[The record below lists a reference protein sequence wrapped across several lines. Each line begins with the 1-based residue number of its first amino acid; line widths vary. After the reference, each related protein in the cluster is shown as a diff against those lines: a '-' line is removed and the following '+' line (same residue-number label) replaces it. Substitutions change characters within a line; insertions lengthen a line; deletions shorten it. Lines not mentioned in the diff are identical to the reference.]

1 MTTKNRKLTN
11 PTTVLDTRPLQ
22 SVDIQILKNELDVS
36 TNEIIQH
43 IVDNLIVE
51 FDATGMI
58 SEETASN
65 LIGNRPKAPKAS
77 SDTQF
82 LDAWAIA
89 EIEYENKLKFIRQY
103 ISQKVAD
110 TKK

>member
-1 MTTKNRKLTN
+1 MNIRNRKLTN
-11 PTTVLDTRPLQ
+11 PTTVLDTKPLQ
-22 SVDIQILKNELDVS
+22 SVEIQILKNELDVS
-36 TNEIIQH
+36 TSEIIQN
-43 IVDNLIVE
+43 IVDNLIIE
-51 FDATGMI
+51 FDATGKI

-65 LIGNRPKAPKAS
+65 LIGKRPKAPKAS

-89 EIEYENKLKFIRQY
+89 EREYENKLRFIQQY
-103 ISQKVAD
+103 ISQRVAD

>member
-1 MTTKNRKLTN
+1 MTKKNRKLTN
-11 PTTVLDTRPLQ
+11 PTTVLDTRPLPN
-22 SVDIQILKNELDVS
+22 IELQILKNELDVS
-36 TNEIIQH
+36 TSEIVQH
-43 IVDNLIVE
+43 IIDNLIVE
-51 FDATGMI
+51 FDATGKI

-65 LIGNRPKAPKAS
+65 LIGKRPKAPKAS

-89 EIEYENKLKFIRQY
+89 EKEYENKLNFIQQY